1 MLSDASTAVVR
12 DTLPLVESA
21 LGEISKRFYDRLFA
35 AHPGLLRNLF
45 NRGNQAVGS
54 QQQAL
59 AGAFASFAGTLVHN
73 PDQRPDVL
81 LSRIANKHA
90 SLGISPGQY
99 PVVHE
104 HLTAAIGEVL
114 GDPFT
119 AEVAAVWSDVYWLMA
134 NSLIRIEQR
143 LYAQHG
149 VLVGSTWRP
158 WTVTAR
164 TQETD
169 DVTSFALTPADHAG
183 APAFRPGQYVSVQVQ
198 LPDGANQIRQYS
210 LSRAAGEDDTRH
222 ITVKR
227 VHGRGNPDGEVSNHL
242 HEHLH
247 EGDTLNV
254 SAPYGDLVIKD
265 TTAPLLLASAGIGCT
280 PMLAMLEQLAV
291 QGHRGA
297 VTVVHGDRT
306 AAEHALRTQ
315 QKNLTGRLADGRTHF
330 WYERPHGADPE
341 DLTGL
346 VDISR
351 ISLPDN
357 VHAYLCGPL
366 PFMRTVRTQLLAR
379 GVSPAHIHYEVFGP
393 DLWLGTED
401 RSPDQGG
408 QVEPDH
414 PVQREDGAGHHQNQ
428 PSHRKTV
435 LVSAPEDL

>member
-12 DTLPLVESA
+12 ATLPLVESA
-21 LGEISKRFYDRLFA
+21 LGEISTRFYARLFE

-59 AGAFASFAGTLVHN
+59 AGAFAAFAGTLVHH
-73 PDQRPDVL
+73 PDRRPDVL
-81 LSRIANKHA
+81 LNRIANKHA
-90 SLGISPGQY
+90 SLGISPAQY

-119 AEVAAVWSDVYWLMA
+119 AEVAAGWSDVYWLMA

-149 VLVGSTWRP
+149 VLVGDTWRP

-164 TQETD
+164 TRETD
-169 DVTSFALTPADHAG
+169 DVTTFALTPADRAG

-198 LPDGANQIRQYS
+198 LPDGARQIRQYS
-210 LSRAAGEDDTRH
+210 VSRAAGEDNTRH

-227 VHGRGNPDGEVSNHL
+227 VHGRGDPDGEVSNHL
-242 HEHLH
+242 HDHVH

-254 SAPYGDLVIKD
+254 SAPYGDLVISD
-265 TTAPLLLASAGIGCT
+265 ITAPLLLASAGIGCT
-280 PMLAMLEQLAV
+280 PMLAVLEQLAL
-291 QGHRGA
+291 QGHGGA

-315 QKNLTGRLADGRTHF
+315 QKSLTDGLTHGRTHF
-330 WYERPHGADPE
+330 WYEDPHGSDPE

-346 VDISR
+346 VDISE
-351 ISLPDN
+351 IPLPDN

-366 PFMRTVRTQLLAR
+366 PFMRTLRSQLLAR
-379 GVSPAHIHYEVFGP
+379 GVSPSDIHYEVFGP
-393 DLWLGTED
+393 DLWLATED
-401 RSPDQGG
+401 RGART
-408 QVEPDH
+408 EPA
-414 PVQREDGAGHHQNQ
+414 PPARREDGDGAQGLNL
-428 PSHRKTV
+428 PSRRKAV
-435 LVSAPEDL
+435 LVSAPDKL